1 MATTTQVLDPTP
13 ANLEAVMY
21 QAQQR
26 HAVDARAYLVNGK
39 VAGYAFFDCDAFAI
53 GEYNPATGV
62 LTWYHSPRHV
72 SFHVRALMPVF
83 RSWRVPRPNYTYS
96 FLNNH
101 GLPS

>member
-1 MATTTQVLDPTP
+1 VNTQVFEPTA

-21 QAQQR
+21 QAQRR
-26 HAVDARAYLVNGK
+26 HAVEARARISGGK
-39 VAGYAFFDCDAFAI
+39 VTGYAFFDCDAYAI

-62 LTWYHSPRHV
+62 LTWYHSARFV

-83 RSWRVPRPNYTYS
+83 RSWRKPAPNYTYS
-96 FLNNH
+96 FLHNH